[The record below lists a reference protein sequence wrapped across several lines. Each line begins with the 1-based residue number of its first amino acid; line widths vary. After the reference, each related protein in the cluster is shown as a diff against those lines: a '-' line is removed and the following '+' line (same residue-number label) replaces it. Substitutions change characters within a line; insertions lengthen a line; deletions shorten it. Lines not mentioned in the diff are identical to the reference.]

1 MNIYNQPIELI
12 VQQKAFGGKS
22 KAESTDITQKLLD
35 AGIEVDEILQKSVPL
50 PQVEGKP
57 LAKAVG
63 ADTTYVRTKVT
74 DAVMNPW
81 DMAHLSAKALGSS
94 VKFIEPDALTEFVAD
109 NNVDVPF
116 KKGIEKGKKVDSDS
130 FDPDWHPKKN
140 VVWHLGDNFSQ
151 LKAARE
157 AVADLPHTIRIAHLD
172 TGYNKTH
179 TVLPDS
185 AKLNPLQRSFIE
197 GETSN
202 DAHDRY
208 VKGTGRMP
216 GHGTGTLA
224 LLAGKTVKMTTDEG
238 EFNDFLGGAPF
249 ADVVSLRIS
258 PTVIL
263 LKTSAFAEALNYAT
277 ELSRTETPIHVLSMS
292 MGGAPS
298 KAWTAAV
305 NRAYEAGI
313 TMVTAA
319 GNNYNGVPTR
329 HVIYPAR
336 YERVIAACGVTNDF
350 KPYFSKKLGEMA
362 GCFGPERHMNA
373 ALAAFTPNTPW
384 AYGDASAID
393 FAGAGTSSATP
404 QIAAAA
410 AIYYRKNFDALN
422 ALESWKRVEAIRY
435 ALFKSASKKNGKPLN
450 SYKND
455 FGNGVLRAFDA
466 LQIPVHNERPKTPP
480 DDTPWFPIL
489 NTIFKARPGVAQA
502 PKIEMFN
509 TELAQLVFYYP
520 ELRALINNDEKAFEK
535 VSAKKWRAFA
545 AAVIEHRA
553 SSNALKNYL
562 MVNWKVTQEP

>member
-12 VQQKAFGGKS
+12 IEQKVFSGKS
-22 KAESTDITQKLLD
+22 KQEGGGVAKRLEA
-35 AGIEVDEILQKSVPL
+35 AGIEVDDVLKNAARL
-50 PQVEGKP
+50 PVQLGKP
-57 LAKAVG
+57 LGKNMGG
-63 ADTTYVRTKVT
+63 ATTYVRTKVL

-94 VKFIEPDALTEFVAD
+94 LKFVEPDMLTSFVAD
-109 NNVDVPF
+109 SNMDVPF
-116 KKGIEKGKKVDSDS
+116 KKGMQKGKKADGDS
-130 FDPDWHPKKN
+130 FDPDWQPKRN
-140 VVWHLGDNFSQ
+140 AVWHLGNDFSQ

-157 AVADLPHTIRIAHLD
+157 AVANLPHTIRIAHLD

-179 TVLPDS
+179 KLLPDT
-185 AKLNPLQRSFIE
+185 AKTNVLQRSFIA
-197 GETSN
+197 GETDN

-208 VKGTGRMP
+208 VNGLGRMP

-224 LLAGKTVKMTTDEG
+224 LLAGKSVKLATDDG

-249 ADVVSLRIS
+249 AEVVCLRIS

-277 ELSRTETPIHVLSMS
+277 ALTQGGTPIHVLSMS

-298 KAWTAAV
+298 RAWTAAV

-319 GNNYNGVPTR
+319 GNNYNGAPTR

-336 YERVIAACGVTNDF
+336 YDRVIAACGVTHDLR
-350 KPYFSKKLGEMA
+350 PYFSSKLGEMA

-384 AYGDASAID
+384 AYGNAGGVD

-410 AIYYRKNFDALN
+410 AIYYRKNFEVLN
-422 ALESWKRVEAIRY
+422 ALEPWKRVEAIRY
-435 ALFKSASKKNGKPLN
+435 ALFKSASKKGKPMGT
-450 SYKND
+450 YRND
-455 FGNGVLRAFDA
+455 FGNGILQAFDA
-466 LQIPVHNERPKTPP
+466 LKVGVNSNRAKTPP
-480 DDTPWFPIL
+480 DETPWFPIL
-489 NTIFKARPGVAQA
+489 NTLFKTRPGVAQA
-502 PKIEMFN
+502 PKMEMFN
-509 TELAQLVFYYP
+509 TELAQLVFYHP
-520 ELRALINNDEKAFEK
+520 ELRALINNDERPYER
-535 VSAKKWRAFA
+535 VSQKKWRAFS
-545 AAVIEHRA
+545 AAVVEHHA
-553 SSNALKNYL
+553 SSNTLKNYL
-562 MVNWKVTQEP
+562 IANWHAGKPK